1 MKATSRLFIVSAV
14 AFLLV
19 LAFNAPGPMVP
30 GNEGPEP
37 GVVPAPSPFPDFFVV
52 HMKKFENAPLL
63 SRHGAYMDCV
73 RVDLLSS
80 AKVREIGYGF
90 TDDGL
95 KDILRH
101 GGTPEFRTI
110 PRSMTKQEADDFLV
124 NHVLPAY
131 GRMVDKVVTVPLSEN
146 QRLALISFA
155 YNLGEGNLR
164 KLVCGGGRLN
174 EGHYASVPLLMVRY
188 NRAGGVSHRGLQRR
202 REAEVRI
209 WISSRP

>member
-1 MKATSRLFIVSAV
+1 MKTTSRLFIVSAV
-14 AFLLV
+14 VALLV
-19 LAFNAPGPMVP
+19 LALPESSPVVP
-30 GNEGPEP
+30 GHECPEP
-37 GVVPAPSPFPDFFVV
+37 ESELAPSLFPESFLI
-52 HMKKFENAPLL
+52 HMKEFENAPL
-63 SRHGAYMDCV
+63 SSKHGAYVDMM
-73 RVDLLSS
+73 RVDHLSS

-110 PRSMTKQEADDFLV
+110 PRSMTKREADDFLL

-155 YNLGEGNLR
+155 FNLGEGNLR
-164 KLVCGGGRLN
+164 KLVCGSDRLN
-174 EGHYASVPLLMVRY
+174 EGNYASVPLLMVRY
-188 NRAGGVSHRGLQRR
+188 NRAGGVFHRGLQRR
-202 REAEVRI
+202 REAEAGI